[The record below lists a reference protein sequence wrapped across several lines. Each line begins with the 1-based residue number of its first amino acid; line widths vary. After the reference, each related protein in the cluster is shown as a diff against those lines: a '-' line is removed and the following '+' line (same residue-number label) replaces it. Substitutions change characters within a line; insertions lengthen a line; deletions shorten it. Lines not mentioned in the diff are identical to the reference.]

1 QHKAM
6 SANTIDGDRQPTM
19 IYRNTSANMMAEGEA
34 LNGIFAPDELTY
46 AWYREKGATD
56 LPYPRFAPGVDARY
70 EIDETLDLSEVV
82 PLIAK
87 PFSPA
92 NAFPATE
99 VARERPS
106 FDKAFI
112 GSCPHGRY
120 GRLLAAARGWT

>member
-1 QHKAM
+1 
-6 SANTIDGDRQPTM
+6 
-19 IYRNTSANMMAEGEA
+19 MMGEGEA
-34 LNGIFAPDELTY
+34 LNGIFAPDDLAY
-46 AWYREKGATD
+46 AWYREKGATEF
-56 LPYPRFAPGVDARY
+56 PYPRFAPGDEAQY

-99 VARERPS
+99 IARERVT

-112 GSCPHGRY
+112 GSWTQRGYKEPLGGALVTPAVR
-120 GRLLAAARGWT
+120 ARSHRRARRAGVGAT